1 MNTSHV
7 GVVIL
12 HVEYAKVL
20 ITVAV
25 VTVHPSGNRNLYYTD
40 GSYNFD
46 STKVEPLC
54 SGGHIVT
61 IGVDTPVSNVTIT
74 CSP

>member
-25 VTVHPSGNRNLYYTD
+25 VTAHPSGNRNLYYTD
-40 GSYNFD
+40 GAYNFD

-54 SGGHIVT
+54 VLEIPHRNCLCESMR
-61 IGVDTPVSNVTIT
+61 
-74 CSP
+74 